1 MAYLGQIPATG
12 SNKSFRIL
20 DDITSYTLT
29 FDGSSATAVSAANDT
44 ITSND
49 HRFVQGQRVTYTN
62 GGGGNIGGLT
72 TGTVYYIIKEDTN
85 NIKLATTANNAASNT
100 AINISAV
107 GTGASHTLNVAFD
120 GVNTK
125 FTASYSAGTKVHMKR
140 SAQLSLAV
148 NGVIQ
153 QPNDNATPT
162 NGFGFDQGSV
172 IVFSQAPTA
181 NDTFWGHILAD
192 NTVTFD
198 ISDNKVDNFT
208 GNGSTTD
215 FTLSKVVPNNENVL
229 VTVDGVVQYPTD
241 STTTRAYTVSENV
254 LTFTNAPG
262 NLVAIQVR
270 HIGYAGHT
278 SANVTGFY
286 GRSGNVNLKT
296 TDHILTG
303 HIKSSG
309 IITAT
314 SFDGTFAG
322 TLPGISTTGF
332 STFTNLYVAGVS
344 TFKGDAQFD
353 GDVSIGGTL
362 TYQDVTNV
370 DSVGI
375 ATARVGLDVLA
386 GGIDISGGGI
396 NVTGVATFA
405 GVKVGGPS
413 GIVTAVTTSGIVTY
427 YGDGSKLTGVAGG
440 KFRGY
445 TAGIGTEVSVG
456 VNTTNLDNSALTGV
470 GNSFSGMYISN
481 GMMIVDNELNGNHY
495 IGTAYNGLMA
505 GPVTV
510 NGTLTVDGN
519 YVVV

>member
-85 NIKLATTANNAASNT
+85 NIKLATSANNAASNT

-140 SAQLSLAV
+140 AAQLSLAV

-208 GNGSTTD
+208 GDGSTTD

-241 STTTRAYTVSENV
+241 TATTRAYTVSENV

-262 NLVAIQVR
+262 NLVEIQVR

-286 GRSGNVNLKT
+286 GRSGNVNLTT

-314 SFDGTFAG
+314 KFDGEITGAGIPGINTAG
-322 TLPGISTTGF
+322 T
-332 STFTNLYVAGVS
+332 STFNH
-344 TFKGDAQFD
+344 
-353 GDVSIGGTL
+353 VSIAGTL

-375 ATARVGLDVLA
+375 ATARTGLRVLA
-386 GGIDISGGGI
+386 GGI
-396 NVTGVATFA
+396 NVVGVSTFA

-456 VNTTNLDNSALTGV
+456 INTTNLDNSALTGV

>member
-20 DDITSYTLT
+20 DDIKTYTHT
-29 FDGSSATAVSAANDT
+29 FDGSSASVVSVANDT
-44 ITSND
+44 ITHND

-62 GGGGNIGGLT
+62 GGGGNIIGLV
-72 TGTVYYIIKEDTN
+72 TGTVYYIIN
-85 NIKLATTANNAASNT
+85 NDKNTIKLASSASNAASNT
-100 AINISAV
+100 AINITAV

-125 FTASYSAGTKVHMKR
+125 FTASYDSGIKAHMKR
-140 SAQLSLAV
+140 AGQLYLSM

-153 QPNDNATPT
+153 QPNDSATPT
-162 NGFGFDQGSV
+162 TGFGFDVGSV
-172 IVFSQAPTA
+172 IVFSVAPTS
-181 NDTFWGHILAD
+181 NDTFWGHLLAD

-208 GNGSTTD
+208 GTGSATN
-215 FTLSKVVPNNENVL
+215 FTLSKVVPNNESLL
-229 VTVDGVVQYPTD
+229 VTVDGVIQYPTD
-241 STTTRAYTVSENV
+241 SATTRAYTVSENI
-254 LTFTNAPG
+254 LTFTTAPG
-262 NLVAIQVR
+262 NNTEIQAR

-278 SANVTGFY
+278 STNVTGFY
-286 GRSGNVNLKT
+286 GRTGNVNLKT

-303 HIKSSG
+303 NIKSSG

-314 SFDGTFAG
+314 KFDGEITGAGIPGINTAG
-322 TLPGISTTGF
+322 T
-332 STFTNLYVAGVS
+332 STFNH
-344 TFKGDAQFD
+344 
-353 GDVSIGGTL
+353 VSIAGTL

-375 ATARVGLDVLA
+375 ATARTGLRVL
-386 GGIDISGGGI
+386 DGGI
-396 NVTGVATFA
+396 NVVGVSTFA

-427 YGDGSKLTGVAGG
+427 YGDGAKLTGVAGG

-510 NGTLTVDGN
+510 NGTITVDGN

>member
-29 FDGSSATAVSAANDT
+29 FDGSSAAVVSAANET

-140 SAQLSLAV
+140 AAQLSLAV

-153 QPNDNATPT
+153 QPNDTATPT
-162 NGFGFDQGSV
+162 NGFGFDLGSV
-172 IVFSQAPTA
+172 IVFSQAPTV

-198 ISDNKVDNFT
+198 VSDNKVDNFT

-241 STTTRAYTVSENV
+241 SATARAYSVSENV
-254 LTFTNAPG
+254 LTFTVAPG

-309 IITAT
+309 IVTAT
-314 SFDGTFAG
+314 KFDGEITGAGIPGINTAG
-322 TLPGISTTGF
+322 T
-332 STFTNLYVAGVS
+332 STFNH
-344 TFKGDAQFD
+344 
-353 GDVSIGGTL
+353 VSIAGTL

-375 ATARVGLDVLA
+375 ATARTGLRVLA
-386 GGIDISGGGI
+386 GGI
-396 NVTGVATFA
+396 NVVGVSTFA

-427 YGDGSKLTGVAGG
+427 YGDGSKLIGVVGG

-456 VNTTNLDNSALTGV
+456 VNTTNLDNSALTGA

-481 GMMIVDNELNGNHY
+481 GMMVYDNELNGNHY

>member
-29 FDGSSATAVSAANDT
+29 FDGSSAAVVSAANET

-49 HRFVQGQRVTYTN
+49 HRFVQGQRVTYNN

-72 TGTVYYIIKEDTN
+72 SGTVYYIIKEDTN
-85 NIKLATTANNAASNT
+85 SIKLATSANNAASNT

-153 QPNDNATPT
+153 QPNDTATPT

-172 IVFSQAPTA
+172 IVFSQAPTV

-208 GNGSTTD
+208 GDGSTTD

-229 VTVDGVVQYPTD
+229 VTIDGVVQYPTD

-309 IITAT
+309 IVTAT
-314 SFDGTFAG
+314 KFDGEITGAGIPGINTAG
-322 TLPGISTTGF
+322 T
-332 STFTNLYVAGVS
+332 STFNH
-344 TFKGDAQFD
+344 
-353 GDVSIGGTL
+353 VSIAGTL

-375 ATARVGLDVLA
+375 ATARTGLRVLA
-386 GGIDISGGGI
+386 GGI
-396 NVTGVATFA
+396 NVVGVATFA

-456 VNTTNLDNSALTGV
+456 INTTNLDNSALTGV

>member
-29 FDGSSATAVSAANDT
+29 FDGSSAAVVSAANET

-49 HRFVQGQRVTYTN
+49 HRFVHGQRVTYTH

-72 TGTVYYIIKEDTN
+72 NGTVYYIIKEDTN

-153 QPNDNATPT
+153 QPNDTATPT

-172 IVFSQAPTA
+172 IVFSQAPTV

-198 ISDNKVDNFT
+198 VSDNKVDNFT
-208 GNGSTTD
+208 GNGSTTS

-229 VTVDGVVQYPTD
+229 VTIDGVIQYPTD
-241 STTTRAYTVSENV
+241 SATTRAYSVSENI
-254 LTFTNAPG
+254 LTFTAAPG

-314 SFDGTFAG
+314 KFDGEIIG
-322 TLPGISTTGF
+322 SGIPGIDTTGT
-332 STFTNLYVAGVS
+332 STFNH
-344 TFKGDAQFD
+344 
-353 GDVSIGGTL
+353 VSIAGTL

-375 ATARVGLDVLA
+375 ATARIGLRVL
-386 GGIDISGGGI
+386 DGGI
-396 NVTGVATFA
+396 NVVGVSTFA

-456 VNTTNLDNSALTGV
+456 INTINLDNSALTGV
-470 GNSFSGMYISN
+470 GNSFQGVYISN

-510 NGTLTVDGN
+510 NGTITVDGN

>member
-29 FDGSSATAVSAANDT
+29 FDGSSSAVVSAANET

-49 HRFVQGQRVTYTN
+49 HRFVQGQRVKYTN
-62 GGGGNIGGLT
+62 GGGGDIGGLT
-72 TGTVYYIIKEDTN
+72 NNTYYYIIKEDTN
-85 NIKLATTANNAASNT
+85 NIKLATTANNSASNT

-107 GTGASHTLNVAFD
+107 GTGAAHTLNVAFD

-153 QPNDNATPT
+153 QPNDTATPT
-162 NGFGFDQGSV
+162 NGFGFDLGSV
-172 IVFSQAPTA
+172 IVFSQAPTS

-198 ISDNKVDNFT
+198 VSDNKVDNFT

-215 FTLSKVVPNNENVL
+215 FTLSKVVPNNENIL

-241 STTTRAYTVSENV
+241 SATARAYSVSENV
-254 LTFTNAPG
+254 LTFTVAPG

-314 SFDGTFAG
+314 TFDGEITGTGIPGINTAG
-322 TLPGISTTGF
+322 T
-332 STFTNLYVAGVS
+332 STFNH
-344 TFKGDAQFD
+344 
-353 GDVSIGGTL
+353 VSIAGTL

-375 ATARVGLDVLA
+375 ATARTGLRVLA
-386 GGIDISGGGI
+386 GGI
-396 NVTGVATFA
+396 NVVGVSTFA

-427 YGDGSKLTGVAGG
+427 YGDGSKLIGVVGG

-470 GNSFSGMYISN
+470 GNSFQGMYISN

>member
-29 FDGSSATAVSAANDT
+29 FDGSSAAVVSAANDT

-125 FTASYSAGTKVHMKR
+125 FTASYSVGTKVHMKR
-140 SAQLSLAV
+140 AAQLSLAV

-208 GNGSTTD
+208 GDGSTTS

-241 STTTRAYTVSENV
+241 TATTRAYTVSENV

-286 GRSGNVNLKT
+286 GRTGNVNLKT

-386 GGIDISGGGI
+386 GGIDISGGG
-396 NVTGVATFA
+396 V
-405 GVKVGGPS
+405 
-413 GIVTAVTTSGIVTY
+413 
-427 YGDGSKLTGVAGG
+427 
-440 KFRGY
+440 
-445 TAGIGTEVSVG
+445 
-456 VNTTNLDNSALTGV
+456 
-470 GNSFSGMYISN
+470 
-481 GMMIVDNELNGNHY
+481 
-495 IGTAYNGLMA
+495 LM
-505 GPVTV
+505 
-510 NGTLTVDGN
+510 
-519 YVVV
+519 